1 MLIEYLI
8 LSSVV
13 IACGVTSYYIGW
25 KEGVKYGSQVLLDH
39 MLDAGSYDAEKK
51 QTTIIIEDTPDEQQ
65 A

>member
-8 LSSVV
+8 LSAVV
-13 IACGVTSYYIGW
+13 LACGVTSYYIGW

-39 MLDAGSYDAEKK
+39 MLEAGSYDAETKS
-51 QTTIIIEDTPDEQQ
+51 TTIIIEDTPDEQQ